1 MPPGG
6 LSVDNDAHKPV
17 IDEVE
22 DGFTLEEMD
31 ASGQPKRRIHIIF
44 YSIHSLVPECILA
57 HLLGEAELDASP
69 PNIQAEFLPIDGSED
84 LQHLLLMLIK
94 RALLVYPF
102 LLS

>member
-1 MPPGG
+1 MPPRG

-22 DGFTLEEMD
+22 NGVALEEVD
-31 ASGQPKRRIHIIF
+31 APGISNRSG
-44 YSIHSLVPECILA
+44 YVSLDTVCTFVPECVLA
-57 HLLGEAELDASP
+57 HLLGEAELDAPP

-94 RALLVYPF
+94 RSLLVYPF